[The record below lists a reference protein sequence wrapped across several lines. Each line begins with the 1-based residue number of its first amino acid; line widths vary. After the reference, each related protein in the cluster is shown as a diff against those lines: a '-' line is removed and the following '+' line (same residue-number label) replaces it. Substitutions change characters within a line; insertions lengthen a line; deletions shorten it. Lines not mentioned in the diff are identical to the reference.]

1 MILLKYEGEFME
13 LRHLKYFQTVSSN
26 LHFSEAAKELNISQP
41 PLSKQIKQLEEEL
54 GVRLF
59 NRTNRRVELTEA
71 GVYFSHS
78 CKFVMNLLEKEIE
91 ITRKIHEGQLG
102 TITLGFSGS
111 VVYSIL
117 PTVIKELKKNQ
128 PNLNLVV
135 EQHTSSE
142 QEKYILN
149 GNIHVGML
157 VPPVKNEKIETLL
170 IKEEGFL
177 VVVPKGHFIEQYQE
191 PIDLENVKDLNF
203 IMTPESS
210 GKGYY
215 DSIITL
221 CKSAGFY
228 PNIVQNA
235 QEQQT
240 IITLVASE
248 LGVAIVPES
257 TASIINEDVVF
268 KRIKQQHKKTTALA
282 WHKDSQSP
290 SVKIFTELV
299 RDLIQSGKL
308 R

>member
-1 MILLKYEGEFME
+1 ME

>member
-1 MILLKYEGEFME
+1 ME
-13 LRHLKYFQTVSSN
+13 LRHLKYFQAVASH

-41 PLSKQIKQLEEEL
+41 PLSKQIGQLEEEL
-54 GVRLF
+54 GVKLF
-59 NRTNRRVELTEA
+59 NRTNRKVELTAA
-71 GVYFSHS
+71 GTYFAHS
-78 CKFVMNLLEKEIE
+78 CKFIMNLLNKEIE
-91 ITRKIHEGQLG
+91 TTRRIHEGELG

-117 PTVIKELKKNQ
+117 PTVIKELKKSQ
-128 PNLNLVV
+128 ANLNLVV

-149 GNIHVGML
+149 GNINVGML
-157 VPPVKNEKIETLL
+157 VPPVKDEKIETLL
-170 IKEEGFL
+170 IKQEGFL
-177 VVVPKGHFIEQYQE
+177 VVVPKGHFLEKYTE
-191 PIDLENVKDLNF
+191 PIDLKILKNEDF
-203 IMTPESS
+203 IMTPEGS

-221 CKSAGFY
+221 CRSAGFY

-248 LGVAIVPES
+248 LGIAIVPES
-257 TASIINEDVVF
+257 TASIINEEVIF
-268 KRIKQQHKKTTALA
+268 KKIKQENKKSTALA

-290 SVKIFTELV
+290 SVRIFTELV
-299 RDLIQSGKL
+299 KDLLRNGKL
-308 R
+308 N

>member
-1 MILLKYEGEFME
+1 ME
-13 LRHLKYFQTVSSN
+13 LRHLKYFQAVSSH
-26 LHFSEAAKELNISQP
+26 LHFSEAAKELRISQP
-41 PLSKQIKQLEEEL
+41 PLSKQISQLEEEL
-54 GVRLF
+54 GVKLF
-59 NRTNRRVELTEA
+59 TRTNRKVELTEA
-71 GVYFSHS
+71 GTYFTNS
-78 CKFVMNLLEKEIE
+78 CKFVMNLLDKEIE
-91 ITRKIHEGQLG
+91 TTRRIHEGELG

-117 PTVIKELKKNQ
+117 PTVIKEFKKTQ
-128 PNLNLVV
+128 PSLNLIV

-142 QEKYILN
+142 QEKLILN
-149 GNIHVGML
+149 GNINVGML
-157 VPPVKNEKIETLL
+157 VPPVKNDKIETLL
-170 IKEEGFL
+170 IKKEGFL
-177 VVVPKGHFIEQYQE
+177 VVIPRGHFLEKFPE
-191 PIDLENVKDLNF
+191 PIDLEMMKDVDF

-248 LGVAIVPES
+248 LGIAIVPES

-268 KRIKQQHKKTTALA
+268 KKIKQKHKKTTALA
-282 WHKDSQSP
+282 WHKDSLSP
-290 SVKIFTELV
+290 SVRIFTELV
-299 RDLIQSGKL
+299 KDLVRSGKL
-308 R
+308 S